1 MSPVRFS
8 SKVECSAA
16 LCPVRC
22 DAVPGTCTFC
32 SKMPGCRYLRTPP
45 TSGIRLSPLP
55 QAWISIDF
63 PTALS
68 SPYNPSS
75 PALSH
80 SPHPSLLSPSQPCR
94 GSHFDFVFS
103 HSFSSFLSPLF
114 PFRFQLQFRD
124 SALDSRYPPLSCLD
138 RAAHNNFCWQ
148 PVISLSLLI
157 RRLLPFHNVDD
168 TSISSIRRSPSTLAR
183 NFHRQPSPISSF
195 ASHLRQALL
204 FTTTASIR

>member
-32 SKMPGCRYLRTPP
+32 SKMPSCRYLRTPP

-80 SPHPSLLSPSQPCR
+80 SPHPFPPLTFSTLSRKPFCLCLLAELLFDSLSTLSISILNF
-94 GSHFDFVFS
+94 G
-103 HSFSSFLSPLF
+103 
-114 PFRFQLQFRD
+114 FRD

-138 RAAHNNFCWQ
+138 QAAHNNFCWQ
-148 PVISLSLLI
+148 PVISLSLLT

-168 TSISSIRRSPSTLAR
+168 TSILSIRRSP
-183 NFHRQPSPISSF
+183 
-195 ASHLRQALL
+195 
-204 FTTTASIR
+204 